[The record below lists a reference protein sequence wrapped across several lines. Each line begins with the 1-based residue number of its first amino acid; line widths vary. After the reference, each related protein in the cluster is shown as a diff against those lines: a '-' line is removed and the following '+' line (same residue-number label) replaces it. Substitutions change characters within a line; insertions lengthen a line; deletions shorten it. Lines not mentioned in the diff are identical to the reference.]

1 MLIILWVF
9 IGVEGVVVVF
19 ARARN
24 KRDVGKAILLAVFF
38 VLGVYL
44 LVTLFSLG
52 VVVRFELVEIRNS
65 LMVGLMVEMM
75 GLWGEIIIV
84 VGLIVFVCGA
94 YLSWIIM
101 VVEVSFL
108 VVIYKVFSR
117 IFAR

>member
-19 ARARN
+19 VCVCN
-24 KRDVGKAILLAVFF
+24 KCDVGKVILLVVFF

-44 LVTLFSLG
+44 LVMLFLLG
-52 VVVRFELVEIRNS
+52 VVVCFELVEICNL

-75 GLWGEIIIV
+75 GLWGEIIIA
-84 VGLIVFVCGA
+84 VGLIVFVCGV

-101 VVEVSFL
+101 AAEVLFL
-108 VVIYKVFSR
+108 VVIYKVFLC
-117 IFAR
+117 IFVC